1 MPTRLVLFD
10 IDGTLL
16 TTNGRAVQAMLAAV
30 RAVYGVAATWD
41 TQAMNGKTELWIVHK
56 LLADVG
62 IPRSKVE
69 PGLPRMWDAYV
80 RELRERL
87 APGNITVFPG
97 VRELL
102 RVLAECGDVVV
113 GLLTGN
119 IAASARV
126 KLEVAGLDGFACG
139 AFGEHHRE
147 RAALPAVALS
157 EAERLCGEKFAG
169 RAVTII
175 GDTPNDI
182 ACGRHLGVNAIAVAT
197 GKFDCEA
204 LRAHQPHHLF
214 NDLSDTQAV
223 LAAIGAP

>member
-16 TTNGRAVQAMLAAV
+16 TTNGRAVQAMLAAL
-30 RAVYGVAATWD
+30 REAYGVTAAWD
-41 TQAMNGKTELWIVHK
+41 TPVMNGKTELWIVHK
-56 LLADVG
+56 LLADMG
-62 IPRSKVE
+62 IPRSRVE

-87 APGNITVFPG
+87 APENITVFPG

-102 RVLAECGDVVV
+102 RVLAGCGDVLV

-126 KLEVAGLDGFACG
+126 KLQVAGLDGFACG
-139 AFGEHHRE
+139 AFGEHHQE
-147 RAALPAVALS
+147 RAALPAVAVS
-157 EAERLCGEKFAG
+157 EAERLCGERFAG

-197 GKFDCEA
+197 GKFDSEA

-223 LAAIGAP
+223 LEAIRAP